1 MPSPTAEVGHSPF
14 THSFLIIDFKYAPIR
29 STTESTLTSTGPL
42 PLLGDPGHKSITS
55 SLKNRIPKI
64 LNLNDPN
71 RRPRAIILITAHW
84 STPSPTISSAAAP
97 DLIYDYYGFPPESY
111 ELKYP
116 AKGDPALAE
125 EVAAALRAEGLTDT
139 VVDPKRG
146 WDHGVFVPMT
156 LVNPAADVPIVQM
169 SVLESEDPTKH
180 LRMGRALRALRAK
193 NVAIV
198 GSGFASFHNLPIMMA
213 IRGGADPATQA
224 QVVDISQ
231 QWNAALTDVVDKD
244 PWKGLEAWRKLP
256 GANVMHPPRG
266 GEHFMPLIVSAGA
279 AEEGE
284 KARWYKDNYAGV
296 DIYTYYWGADQV
308 E

>member
-1 MPSPTAEVGHSPF
+1 MG
-14 THSFLIIDFKYAPIR
+14 LAPVIAL
-29 STTESTLTSTGPL
+29 SHGGGPL
-42 PLLGDPGHKSITS
+42 PVLGDPSHKSIVY
-55 SLKNRIPKI
+55 SLTKRIPK
-64 LNLNDPN
+64 LLGLDDPS

-84 STPSPTISSAAAP
+84 STSSPTISSAASP

-125 EVAAALRAEGLTDT
+125 EVAAALRAEGLDDT
-139 VVDPKRG
+139 VLDPQRG
-146 WDHGVFVPMT
+146 WDHGVFIPML

-169 SVLESEDPTKH
+169 SVLASEDPTRH
-180 LRMGRALRALRAK
+180 LRMGRALRALRSQG
-193 NVAIV
+193 VAIV
-198 GSGFASFHNLPIMMA
+198 GSGFASFHNLPVMMSM
-213 IRGGADPATQA
+213 RQGANPA
-224 QVVDISQ
+224 QVAQIIDISRR
-231 QWNAALTDVVDKD
+231 WNAALTDVVDKE
-244 PWKGLEAWRKLP
+244 PWKGLQAWRKLP
-256 GANVMHPPRG
+256 GADVMHPPRG

-284 KARWYKDNYAGV
+284 KARWYTDNFSGV